1 MICSSEGSVV
11 DVVGYLSACVRPN
24 LTVPMPMGETRMD
37 LASVVVLA
45 SGVRRLSIAVNP
57 RRVGVWRWAGLGG
70 FGVGGL
76 GF

>member
-1 MICSSEGSVV
+1 MSCSSEGIV

-24 LTVPMPMGETRMD
+24 LTAPMPMGETSMD
-37 LASVVVLA
+37 FASGVVLA

-57 RRVGVWRWAGLGG
+57 RRVGVWRWAGTGG